1 MGEVPGPWLGLDVG
15 EKRIGVAIS
24 DPTGW
29 LASGRTVV
37 HSISREK
44 DVRAVAKIAGEEAVT
59 LIVVGMPVSLNGTE
73 GPQAEKVRRFGTELS
88 KATPIEVVYWD
99 ERFTTI
105 EARRYLRD
113 GGMRAKK
120 QRANID
126 ATAAEVLLQNYLD
139 YRRNQ

>member
-1 MGEVPGPWLGLDVG
+1 MGELPGPGLGLDVG

-37 HSISREK
+37 KTIGREK
-44 DVRAVAKIAGEEAVT
+44 DVLAIAKIVGDEAVT
-59 LIVVGMPVSLNGTE
+59 LIVVGMPLSLNGTE
-73 GPQAEKVRRFGTELS
+73 GPQAEKVRRFGKELS
-88 KATPIEVVYWD
+88 RATTIEIVFWD

-105 EARRYLRD
+105 QAQRYLRD

-126 ATAAEVLLQNYLD
+126 AAAAEILLQNYLD
-139 YRRNQ
+139 YRRNT